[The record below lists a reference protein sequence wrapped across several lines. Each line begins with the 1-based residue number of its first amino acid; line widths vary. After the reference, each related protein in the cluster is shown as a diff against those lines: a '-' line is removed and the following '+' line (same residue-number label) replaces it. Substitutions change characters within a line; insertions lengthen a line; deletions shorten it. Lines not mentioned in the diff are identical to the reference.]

1 MTKKPNLDPRFLDKK
16 ETYALMLSAI
26 YASEADPNY
35 RLLSDLMYLLDDKAF
50 KEFLTLFEG
59 QTIRIPTIAELTE
72 MLKALTIYT
81 YKDIHQLSWKEV
93 AKLGGAQDSP
103 SNPYKGSIAYQKL
116 KAAMRENKVS
126 TGGIF
131 DEFPSKVLD
140 LN

>member
-1 MTKKPNLDPRFLDKK
+1 MKKKPNLDPRFLDKK

-26 YASEADPNY
+26 YASEADSNY
-35 RLLSDLMYLLDDKAF
+35 RLLADLMYLLDDKAF

-81 YKDIHQLSWKEV
+81 YKDIHGLSWKDV
-93 AKLGGAQDSP
+93 AKLVGAQ
-103 SNPYKGSIAYQKL
+103 NTTAQPYRGSIAYQKL

-131 DEFPSKVLD
+131 DEFPSKAT
-140 LN
+140 NFN

>member
-1 MTKKPNLDPRFLDKK
+1 MKKKPNLDPRFLDKK

-35 RLLSDLMYLLDDKAF
+35 RLLADLMYLLDDKAF

-81 YKDIHQLSWKEV
+81 YKDIHGLSWKDV
-93 AKLGGAQDSP
+93 AKLIGAQDTTAQ
-103 SNPYKGSIAYQKL
+103 PYRGSIAYQKL

-131 DEFPSKVLD
+131 DEFPSKAT
-140 LN
+140 NFN

>member
-1 MTKKPNLDPRFLDKK
+1 MKKKPNLDPRFLDKK

-26 YASEADPNY
+26 YASEADSNY
-35 RLLSDLMYLLDDKAF
+35 RLLADLMYLLDDKAF

-59 QTIRIPTIAELTE
+59 QTIRIPTITELTE

-81 YKDIHQLSWKEV
+81 YKDIHGLSWKDV
-93 AKLGGAQDSP
+93 AKLVGAQDTTAQ
-103 SNPYKGSIAYQKL
+103 PYRGSIAYQKL

-131 DEFPSKVLD
+131 DEFPSKAT
-140 LN
+140 NFN